1 MEKFFFDEQGQKPQR
16 FGKSF
21 TTVLIYPNT
30 YYIGMSS
37 IGFQHIYSL
46 VNKHPDFYA
55 DRAFLSE
62 KSPIRSHE
70 TGMPLKNFNILF
82 FSISYELD
90 YINFVRILMESGISL
105 KANKRSSNCPIII
118 VGGACTFFNPEPIAE
133 FTDVFIIGEGEETL
147 QKLLDTYTQNT
158 NNDRNDILQSFKD
171 IDGVYLPSFYSSAY
185 DTPFSFPAKI
195 KRQHINNLASFPAHS
210 HYIASNTE
218 FKNML
223 LFEISRGCAMQC
235 KFCMVKSVYGPI
247 RHQGKKII
255 TGIAEKYRAYTDK
268 IGLVAPT
275 VTNYPHLK
283 ELCGELMDMQYKISF
298 SSLRLEH
305 LDPSIIEILIKSGQK
320 TITLAPE
327 AGSEKLRRMIG
338 KNISSVKI
346 LQTVEMAVKCGI
358 LSIKLYF
365 MIGLPEETWE
375 DIENMVKFIDDIK
388 KIYISES
395 AKNGKIGKLII
406 SINPFI
412 PKPFTNFQTCR
423 FEDISSLKKKYNY
436 LKKTIRPFSN
446 VDLNLESLNL
456 SYWNALLS
464 RGDRRIGEL
473 LIKCAN
479 GETLS
484 KAMKDTKFDD
494 EFVYR
499 KREKG
504 EILPWRIIEE

>member
-1 MEKFFFDEQGQKPQR
+1 MKKIFFDENGPKPQK

-37 IGFQHIYSL
+37 IGFQHIYSQI
-46 VNKHPDFYA
+46 NRHPDFYA

-62 KSPIRSHE
+62 KSPIRSYE
-70 TGMPLKNFNILF
+70 TGLPLKNFNILF

-90 YINFVRILMESGISL
+90 YLNFVRILMESGIPL
-105 KANKRSSNCPIII
+105 KADKRSSNCPVVI

-147 QKLLDTYTQNT
+147 QKLLDTYAQNT
-158 NNDRNDILQSFKD
+158 SDDRNNILQSFKN
-171 IDGVYLPSFYSSAY
+171 IDGVYLPSFYSFTY
-185 DTPFSFPAKI
+185 DKPSSFPVKI
-195 KRQHINNLASFPAHS
+195 KRQHINNLALFPAHS

-247 RHQGKKII
+247 RHQDKKIV
-255 TGIAEKYRAYTDK
+255 TGIARTYRVYTDK

-275 VTNYPHLK
+275 VTNYPQLK

-305 LDPSIIEILIKSGQK
+305 LDASIIEILIKSGQK

-338 KNISSVKI
+338 KNISSEKI
-346 LQTVEMAVKCGI
+346 LQTVEMAVKCGS

-375 DIENMVKFIDDIK
+375 DIENMVNFIDDIK
-388 KIYISES
+388 KIYISTS
-395 AKNGKIGKLII
+395 AKKGKIGKLII
-406 SINPFI
+406 SVNPFI
-412 PKPFTNFQTCR
+412 PKPFTEFQTCG
-423 FEDISSLKKKYNY
+423 FEDINSLNKKYKY

-446 VDLNLESLNL
+446 VELNLESLNL
-456 SYWNALLS
+456 SYWNALLA
-464 RGDRRIGEL
+464 RGDRRMGEL
-473 LIKCAN
+473 LIRCAN
-479 GETLS
+479 GESLS
-484 KAMKDTKFDD
+484 KAMIDAKFDD

-504 EILPWRIIEE
+504 EVLPWEIID